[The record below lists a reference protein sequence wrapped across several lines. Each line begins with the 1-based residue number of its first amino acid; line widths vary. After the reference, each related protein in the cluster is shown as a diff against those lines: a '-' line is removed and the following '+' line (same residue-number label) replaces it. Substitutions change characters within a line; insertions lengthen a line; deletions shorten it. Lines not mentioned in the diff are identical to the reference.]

1 MPNKSK
7 NGLPS
12 IVFTGLCLIAYGCGT
27 SQPSPS
33 PVGTPAIPN
42 LRQFAPGEYR
52 GGQPLTK
59 ADFVWL
65 QSVGVSNVIKLNTP
79 TEGTDSVP
87 PGMTVYQFPIDTMQ
101 QLVSGPDPVE
111 MQMAVSLITPGTFVH
126 CSHGQD
132 RTGLL
137 VGLYR
142 LKQGWAKTNAYT
154 EMLTNGFHPA
164 LHGLHE
170 FWENA
175 K

>member
-1 MPNKSK
+1 M
-7 NGLPS
+7 
-12 IVFTGLCLIAYGCGT
+12 T
-27 SQPSPS
+27 
-33 PVGTPAIPN
+33 TP
-42 LRQFAPGEYR
+42 L
-52 GGQPLTK
+52 K
-59 ADFVWL
+59 
-65 QSVGVSNVIKLNTP
+65 VGVVGVGHLGKEHARIYRDLPEAELVGISDLDPAKEDKAKEL
-79 TEGTDSVP
+79 G
-87 PGMTVYQFPIDTMQ
+87 TVYYKDFRD
-101 QLVSGPDPVE
+101 LLGKAE
-111 MQMAVSLITPGTFVH
+111 AVSIATPGTFVH